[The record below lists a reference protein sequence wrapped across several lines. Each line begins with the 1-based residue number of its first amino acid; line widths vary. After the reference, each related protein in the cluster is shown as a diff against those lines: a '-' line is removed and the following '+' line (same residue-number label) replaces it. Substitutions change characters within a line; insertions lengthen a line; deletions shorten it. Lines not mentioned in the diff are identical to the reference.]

1 MVGMRMGALAL
12 AACATILCASAPARA
27 GDPLADMMAGKSA
40 TKGKKL
46 QKAIEKAD
54 AHPLGSEQNPVRA
67 AMPQGQRAYLADLRC
82 SDGKPPEF
90 NRIGNM
96 GIGTFGNIVDAYSL
110 RCEGSEPAAST
121 IYMDMYHA
129 GYREKRA
136 PLGFTLVGSE

>member
-1 MVGMRMGALAL
+1 MGALAL
-12 AACATILCASAPARA
+12 AACAAVLCASAPARA
-27 GDPLADMMAGKSA
+27 GDPFADMMAGKSA

-67 AMPQGQRAYLADLRC
+67 AMPQGQRAYLALLRC
-82 SDGKPPEF
+82 SDGKAPEF

-96 GIGTFGNIVDAYSL
+96 GIGVFGNIVDSYSV

-129 GYREKRA
+129 GYRETRSL
-136 PLGFTLVGSE
+136 PGFTLAAESE